1 MVEMKSYQVT
11 FERDESGRW
20 VAEVPSVPGCFTQGR
35 TIEQARKRLREALG
49 LFIGERPAASAE
61 FVEDVKLPVGLKRR
75 LSVAL
80 KARSRAEAEANKAA
94 EQSRETARAL
104 VAEGLSLRDVG
115 ALLGISRQG
124 AHALTK

>member
-1 MVEMKSYQVT
+1 MKSYQVT

-35 TIEQARKRLREALG
+35 TIEQARERLREALG
-49 LFIGERPAASAE
+49 LVIGERAAASAE
-61 FVEDVKLPVGLKRR
+61 LNENVKLPAPLKRR
-75 LSVAL
+75 LGETL
-80 KARSRAEAEANKAA
+80 KARSRAETEAARAA

-115 ALLGISRQG
+115 SLLGITRQG
-124 AHALTK
+124 AHTLTK